1 MGYCSIKAQHN
12 KRQEISQPLF
22 VTCSFGQLADAFIGE
37 TEKHI
42 INIGV
47 TPQKDHVSN
56 GDRVL
61 IAKTNTS
68 HFVWEVTYSIYD
80 MYFLQPPE

>member
-1 MGYCSIKAQHN
+1 M
-12 KRQEISQPLF
+12 
-22 VTCSFGQLADAFIGE
+22 TCSFGQLADAFIGE

-47 TPQKDHVSN
+47 TPQKDHISN

-61 IAKTNTS
+61 S
-68 HFVWEVTYSIYD
+68 S
-80 MYFLQPPE
+80 